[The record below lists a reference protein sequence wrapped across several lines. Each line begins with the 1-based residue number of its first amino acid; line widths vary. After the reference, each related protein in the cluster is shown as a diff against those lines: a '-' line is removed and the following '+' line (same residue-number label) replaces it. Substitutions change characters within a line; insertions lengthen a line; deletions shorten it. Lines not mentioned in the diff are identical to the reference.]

1 MENPKQT
8 SKYFLYA
15 GAGLSLISFL
25 GLLSIQSARRAGAFG
40 EIASVSDCQISFL
53 KGGAGCEDS
62 VSPYDAQEGL
72 WQVGLVI
79 GLLALGVAFW
89 LRWAANN
96 RPNSVPTRGSK
107 EKNSSIANS
116 PGNIKEKLIALEE
129 LREEKLISEAEFK
142 VRRDKL
148 LGEL

>member
-8 SKYFLYA
+8 GKYFLYA
-15 GAGLSLISFL
+15 GAGLSLVSLI
-25 GLLSIQSARRAGAFG
+25 GLISIQSARRAGAFG
-40 EIASVSDCQISFL
+40 DIVSVSDCQISFL

-62 VSPYDAQEGL
+62 LSPYDSQEAL
-72 WQVGLVI
+72 WQAGLVLGI
-79 GLLALGVAFW
+79 IALGVAFW

-96 RPNSVPTRGSK
+96 RPTSLPTKGSK

-116 PGNIKEKLIALEE
+116 SGNIKGKLMALEE

-142 VRRDKL
+142 SRRDKL